1 MGLDM
6 YAYSSNVKDVEC
18 EVNPEKEIEEQTN
31 ELAYWR
37 KHNRL
42 HGWFQNKWEK
52 KISGMDIEHPFN
64 CVRLYL
70 SRSDLD
76 ELEFDLKGKLL
87 PATEGFFFGSDS
99 YADEAKLQQEQLEY
113 DMEFVAQAKKEL
125 EEGRHVYYTSW
136 W

>member
-52 KISGMDIEHPFN
+52 KVAGMDTEQPFN

-70 SRSDLD
+70 SRSDLE

-87 PATEGFFFGSDS
+87 PATDGFFFGSDS
-99 YADEAKLQQEQLEY
+99 YEDEAKLQQEQLAY

>member
-18 EVNPEKEIEEQTN
+18 EVNPEKEVEEQTN

-52 KISGMDIEHPFN
+52 KVAGMDIEHPFN

-70 SRSDLD
+70 SRSDLE

-87 PATEGFFFGSDS
+87 PATDGFFFGSDS
-99 YADEAKLQQEQLEY
+99 YEDEAKLQQEQLAY

>member
-1 MGLDM
+1 M

-18 EVNPEKEIEEQTN
+18 EVNPEKEVEEETN

-52 KISGMDIEHPFN
+52 KVASMDTDHPFN

-76 ELEFDLKGKLL
+76 ELEFDLKAKLL
-87 PATEGFFFGSDS
+87 PSTEGFFFGSDS
-99 YADEAKLQQEQLEY
+99 YEDEARLQQEQLEY

>member
-42 HGWFQNKWEK
+42 HGWFQNKWENK
-52 KISGMDIEHPFN
+52 VAGMDIEHPFN

-70 SRSDLD
+70 SRSDLE

-87 PATEGFFFGSDS
+87 PATDGFFFGSDS
-99 YADEAKLQQEQLEY
+99 YEDEAKLQQEQLEY

>member
-42 HGWFQNKWEK
+42 HGWFQNKWENK
-52 KISGMDIEHPFN
+52 VAGMDVEHPFN

-87 PATEGFFFGSDS
+87 PVTEGFFFGSDS
-99 YADEAKLQQEQLEY
+99 YADEAKLQQQQLAY
-113 DMEFVAQAKKEL
+113 DMEFVSQAKKEL

>member
-1 MGLDM
+1 M

-52 KISGMDIEHPFN
+52 KVAGMDIDHPFN

-87 PATEGFFFGSDS
+87 PATDGFFFGSDS

>member
-42 HGWFQNKWEK
+42 HGWFQNKWENK
-52 KISGMDIEHPFN
+52 VAGMDIEHPFN

-70 SRSDLD
+70 SRSDLE

-87 PATEGFFFGSDS
+87 PATDGFFFGSDS
-99 YADEAKLQQEQLEY
+99 YEDEAREQQEQLAY

>member
-6 YAYSSNVKDVEC
+6 YAYSSNVKEVEC
-18 EVNPEKEIEEQTN
+18 EINPEKEIEEQTN

-52 KISGMDIEHPFN
+52 KVAGMDVEHPFN

-70 SRSDLD
+70 SRSDLE

-87 PATEGFFFGSDS
+87 PETDGFFFGSDS

>member
-31 ELAYWR
+31 ELACWR

-52 KISGMDIEHPFN
+52 KVSGMDIEHPFN

-76 ELEFDLKGKLL
+76 ELEFDLKENSCQLRKAFSLVAIAMQMKLNYNKNNL
-87 PATEGFFFGSDS
+87 NMIWSLS
-99 YADEAKLQQEQLEY
+99 LKQ
-113 DMEFVAQAKKEL
+113 KKNL
-125 EEGRHVYYTSW
+125 KKGRHVYYTSW

>member
-18 EVNPEKEIEEQTN
+18 EVNPEKEVEEQTN

-52 KISGMDIEHPFN
+52 KVAGMDIEHPFN

-70 SRSDLD
+70 SRSDLE

-87 PATEGFFFGSDS
+87 PATDGFFFGSDS
-99 YADEAKLQQEQLEY
+99 YEDEAREQQEQLAY